1 MDYVIIVAGG
11 KGLRMGSEIPKQF
24 LPVAGKPILMRTIER
39 FHEYSPELNIILV
52 LPESQQEY
60 WHQLCQEH
68 HFSIKHQIANGGD
81 TRFQSSKNGLALVPD
96 TEDGVVGFH
105 DGVRP
110 FVSTEVIDECYETA
124 REEYAAIPV
133 YAVTDT
139 LRYIDQHGGGKN
151 VLRSDYRVVQTPQA
165 FDIGLAKQ
173 AFNQEYKE
181 QFTDEEYNLLKEKA
195 TEIKNI
201 EDRLAALEEKFPS
214 LSGTPAED
222 GSMSVPAGSDR
233 TTPPDDGSMQKFPAF
248 EGKDLDGN
256 TVKSSELFAKNAVT
270 VVNFWFTTCNPC
282 VGELSEL
289 DALNKEL
296 AEKGGALIGV
306 NTFTLDGDETAISEA
321 KDVLAKKGATYQN
334 VYFASDGEA
343 GKFTTNIFA
352 YPTTY
357 VVDRNGNIVGDP
369 IVGAITEKKQAEALQ
384 AQIDKALSADRG

>member
-1 MDYVIIVAGG
+1 MNVKKIIT
-11 KGLRMGSEIPKQF
+11 L
-24 LPVAGKPILMRTIER
+24 L
-39 FHEYSPELNIILV
+39 
-52 LPESQQEY
+52 
-60 WHQLCQEH
+60 
-68 HFSIKHQIANGGD
+68 
-81 TRFQSSKNGLALVPD
+81 LALVL
-96 TEDGVVGFH
+96 
-105 DGVRP
+105 
-110 FVSTEVIDECYETA
+110 A
-124 REEYAAIPV
+124 
-133 YAVTDT
+133 AVTVAC
-139 LRYIDQHGGGKN
+139 G
-151 VLRSDYRVVQTPQA
+151 
-165 FDIGLAKQ
+165 AKQ
-173 AFNQEYKE
+173 AERNEDTDKEPQTAEEAAALYDELMAQENAIQAENTELWEKVFLSADKGMAMMEDGKNYGEFLLSTIEAAKE
-181 QFTDEEYNLLKEKA
+181 QFTDEEYELLKEKA

-222 GSMSVPAGSDR
+222 GSMSVPAGSDM

-282 VGELSEL
+282 VGELAEL

-306 NTFTLDGDETAISEA
+306 NTFTLDGDEAAISEA

-384 AQIDKALSADRG
+384 AQIDKALAADMG

>member
-1 MDYVIIVAGG
+1 MNVKKIIT
-11 KGLRMGSEIPKQF
+11 L
-24 LPVAGKPILMRTIER
+24 L
-39 FHEYSPELNIILV
+39 
-52 LPESQQEY
+52 
-60 WHQLCQEH
+60 
-68 HFSIKHQIANGGD
+68 
-81 TRFQSSKNGLALVPD
+81 LALVL
-96 TEDGVVGFH
+96 
-105 DGVRP
+105 
-110 FVSTEVIDECYETA
+110 
-124 REEYAAIPV
+124 AAGMV
-133 YAVTDT
+133 AC
-139 LRYIDQHGGGKN
+139 G
-151 VLRSDYRVVQTPQA
+151 
-165 FDIGLAKQ
+165 AKQ
-173 AFNQEYKE
+173 AERNEDTDKEPQTAEEAAALYGELVAQENAIQAENTELWEKVFLSADKGMAMMEDGKNYGEFLLSTIEASKE
-181 QFTDEEYNLLKEKA
+181 QFTDEEYELLKEKA

-222 GSMSVPAGSDR
+222 GSMSVPAGSDM

-282 VGELSEL
+282 VGELAEL
-289 DALNKEL
+289 DTLNKEL
-296 AEKGGALIGV
+296 TEKGGALIGV
-306 NTFTLDGDETAISEA
+306 NTFTLDGDEAAISEA

-334 VYFASDGEA
+334 VYFDSDGEA

-384 AQIDKALSADRG
+384 AQIDKALSADMG